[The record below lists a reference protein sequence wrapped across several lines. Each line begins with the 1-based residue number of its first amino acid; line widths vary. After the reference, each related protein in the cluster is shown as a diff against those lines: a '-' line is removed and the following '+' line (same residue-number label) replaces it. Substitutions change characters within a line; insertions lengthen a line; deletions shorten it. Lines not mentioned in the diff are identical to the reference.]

1 MSSEAMSESLQFAAV
16 KRRAVASRSYRTR
29 LPASNGLTFAP
40 GGTIQFDLPA
50 NLAGTYI
57 DFSQCYLK
65 FKVVNDAT
73 AAFNLDRA
81 AAYGFIRRL
90 QIQTA
95 GAQISDCDRF
105 GALAAAMI
113 DQDTS
118 LEWRGSH
125 GKTLIGTE
133 TSLRGEYVAV
143 NTSRTYCLPIILCP
157 LSNST
162 PHRMFPC
169 FSLSALTLRWT
180 LADIAEAVYS
190 AGNPVVSFTDV
201 EMVCMLTE
209 LSPGAQAM
217 VDSATGGRYDILATS
232 WAYSGSTLAA
242 NVTSSTSNLGFS
254 FSSLERVVF
263 ALRPQASQIQ
273 GAYSLG
279 NRGTENLS
287 EYNLLINSQQY
298 PAQPIRREDKGA
310 EALGELLISDHS
322 LLDWRSG
329 SAFTNGFK
337 GAGIGNGG
345 VGVGFSM
352 FANVQPRA
360 ALEPAYPF
368 NDANPA
374 GTTAGDSVNLDQA
387 ATASNIG
394 TYLASI
400 ELESA
405 ISNGKSSHIYSG
417 VSTLASTVQLVTK
430 HAAPGVV
437 GDCSLDCWANYT
449 ILMSLNMRGTGVFSV
464 SV

>member
-1 MSSEAMSESLQFAAV
+1 MSESLQFAAV
-16 KRRAVASRSYRTR
+16 KRRAVASRSYRVR
-29 LPASNGLTFAP
+29 LPASNGLNFAP
-40 GGTIQFDLPA
+40 GGTVQFDLPA
-50 NLAGTYI
+50 NLAGTYV

-65 FKVVNDAT
+65 FKAVNS
-73 AAFNLDRA
+73 AAAAYNLDRA
-81 AAYGFIRRL
+81 GAYGFIRRL

-95 GAQISDCDRF
+95 GAQISDLDRYNV
-105 GALAAAMI
+105 LACAMI
-113 DQDTS
+113 DADTS

-133 TSLRGEYVAV
+133 TSLRGEHVV
-143 NTSRTYCLPIILCP
+143 VGESRTYCLPVILNP
-157 LSNST
+157 LAQTT
-162 PHRMFPC
+162 PHRMIPC
-169 FSLSALTLRWT
+169 FSLASLTLRWT
-180 LADIAEAVYS
+180 LADIAEAVVS
-190 AGNPVVSFTDV
+190 AGNPVVSFQDV

-232 WAYSGSTLAA
+232 WAYSGSTLGAA
-242 NVTSSTSNLGFS
+242 VTSSTSNLGFS
-254 FSSLERVVF
+254 YSSLERVVF
-263 ALRPQASQIQ
+263 ALRPQASQVQ

-279 NRGTENLS
+279 NRSTANLS

-310 EALGELLISDHS
+310 EALSELLIADHS

-337 GAGIGNGG
+337 GADITNG
-345 VGVGFSM
+345 VGIGFSM

-360 ALEPAYPF
+360 ALEPQYPF
-368 NDANPA
+368 NDNNPA
-374 GTTAGDSVNLDQA
+374 GLTAGDTPTLNA
-387 ATASNIG
+387 AVVPSDIG
-394 TYLASI
+394 TYLSSI

-405 ISNGKSSHIYSG
+405 ISNSKSSHIYSG

-430 HAAPGVV
+430 HSAPVPGI
-437 GDCSLDCWANYT
+437 CSIDAWANFT

>member
-29 LPASNGLTFAP
+29 LPASNGLDFAP

-50 NLAGTYI
+50 NLAGTYV

-65 FKVVNDAT
+65 FKVVNSAA

-105 GALAAAMI
+105 GALACAMI

-133 TSLRGEYVAV
+133 TSLRGEYVAAGD
-143 NTSRTYCLPIILCP
+143 SRTYCLPIILNP
-157 LSNST
+157 LAQTT
-162 PHRMFPC
+162 PHRMIPC
-169 FSLSALTLRWT
+169 FSLSALTLRFT
-180 LADIAEAVYS
+180 MADIAEAVVS
-190 AGNPVVSFTDV
+190 AGAPVVSFKDV

-242 NVTSSTSNLGFS
+242 GVTSSTSNLGFS
-254 FSSLERVVF
+254 YSSLERVVF
-263 ALRPQASQIQ
+263 ALRPQASQVQ

-279 NRGTENLS
+279 NRSTANLS
-287 EYNLLINSQQY
+287 EYNLLVNSQQY

-310 EALGELLISDHS
+310 EALSELLISDHS

-329 SAFTNGFK
+329 SGFTNGFK
-337 GAGIGNGG
+337 GADITNG

-352 FANVQPRA
+352 FANIQPRA
-360 ALEPAYPF
+360 ALEPSYPF
-368 NDANPA
+368 NDNNPA
-374 GTTAGDSVNLDQA
+374 GLTAGDTPTLNA
-387 ATASNIG
+387 AVVPSDIG
-394 TYLASI
+394 TYLSSI

-417 VSTLASTVQLVTK
+417 LSTLASTVQLVTK
-430 HAAPGVV
+430 HSAAVPGV
-437 GDCSLDCWANYT
+437 CSIDTWANYT
-449 ILMSLNMRGTGVFSV
+449 ILMSLNMRGTAVWSV

>member
-16 KRRAVASRSYRTR
+16 KRRAVASRSYRVR
-29 LPASNGLTFAP
+29 LPASNGLNFAP
-40 GGTIQFDLPA
+40 GGTVQFDLPA
-50 NLAGTYI
+50 SLAGTYV
-57 DFSQCYLK
+57 DMSQCYLK
-65 FKVVNDAT
+65 FKVNNTV

-81 AAYGFIRRL
+81 GAYGFIRRL
-90 QIQTA
+90 QISTA
-95 GAQISDCDRF
+95 GAQISDLDRYNV
-105 GALAAAMI
+105 LAAAMI

-133 TSLRGEYVAV
+133 TSLRGERVV
-143 NTSRTYCLPIILCP
+143 IGEGRTYCLPIILNP
-157 LSNST
+157 LAQTT
-162 PHRMFPC
+162 PHRMIPC
-169 FSLSALTLRWT
+169 FSLSSLTLRWT
-180 LADIAEAVYS
+180 MADIAEAVVS
-190 AGNPVVSFTDV
+190 AGNPVVTFSDV

-242 NVTSSTSNLGFS
+242 GVTSSTSNLGYS

-263 ALRPQASQIQ
+263 ALRPQASQVQ
-273 GAYSLG
+273 DRYSLG
-279 NRGTENLS
+279 NRATANLS

-298 PAQPIRREDKGA
+298 PAQPVRREDKGA
-310 EALGELLISDHS
+310 EALSELLIADHS

-329 SAFTNGFK
+329 SGFTNGFK
-337 GAGIGNGG
+337 GAEITGAQGI
-345 VGVGFSM
+345 GFSM
-352 FANVQPRA
+352 FANIQPRED
-360 ALEPAYPF
+360 LEPEYPY
-368 NDANPA
+368 NDGNPG
-374 GTTAGDSVNLDQA
+374 GTTAGDAADLNTNA
-387 ATASNIG
+387 ATDSDIG
-394 TYLASI
+394 TFLASI

-430 HAAPGVV
+430 HSSAVV
-437 GDCSLDCWANYT
+437 GACSIDTFANFT

>member
-29 LPASNGLTFAP
+29 LPASNGLNFAP

-50 NLAGTYI
+50 NLAGTYV

-65 FKVVNDAT
+65 FKVVCAT

-81 AAYGFIRRL
+81 GAYGFIRRL

-95 GAQISDCDRF
+95 GAQISDLDRYNV
-105 GALAAAMI
+105 LACAMI

-133 TSLRGEYVAV
+133 TSLRGEHVAIGE
-143 NTSRTYCLPIILCP
+143 SRTYCLPVILNP
-157 LSNST
+157 LQNTS
-162 PHRMFPC
+162 PHRMIPC
-169 FSLSALTLRWT
+169 FSLSALTLRFT
-180 LADIAEAVYS
+180 MADVAEAVYS
-190 AGNPVVSFTDV
+190 AGAPGVSFTDV

-209 LSPGAQAM
+209 LSPGAQSM

-232 WAYSGSTLAA
+232 WAYSGGTLAA
-242 NVTSSTSNLGFS
+242 GVTSSTSNLGYS
-254 FSSLERVVF
+254 YSSLERVVF
-263 ALRPQASQIQ
+263 ALRPQASQTQ
-273 GAYSLG
+273 AAYSLG
-279 NRGTENLS
+279 NRAVANLS

-310 EALGELLISDHS
+310 ESLSELLISDHS

-329 SAFTNGFK
+329 SSFTNGFK
-337 GAGIGNGG
+337 GASIGNGG
-345 VGVGFSM
+345 IGVGFSM

-368 NDANPA
+368 SDSNPG

-394 TYLASI
+394 TFLASI

-430 HAAPGVV
+430 HSAAVAAA
-437 GDCSLDCWANYT
+437 CSIDTFANFT

>member
-1 MSSEAMSESLQFAAV
+1 MSESLQFAAV
-16 KRRAVASRSYRTR
+16 KRRAVASRSYRVR
-29 LPASNGLTFAP
+29 LPASNGLNFAP
-40 GGTIQFDLPA
+40 GGTVQFDLPA
-50 NLAGTYI
+50 NLAGTYV

-65 FKVVNDAT
+65 FKAVNSAA

-81 AAYGFIRRL
+81 GAYGFIRRL

-95 GAQISDCDRF
+95 GAQISDLDRYNV
-105 GALAAAMI
+105 LACAMI

-133 TSLRGEYVAV
+133 TSLRGERVAV
-143 NTSRTYCLPIILCP
+143 GESRTYCLPVILNP
-157 LSNST
+157 LAQTT
-162 PHRMFPC
+162 PHRMIPC
-169 FSLSALTLRWT
+169 FSLASLTLRWT
-180 LADIAEAVYS
+180 LADIAEAVLS
-190 AGNPVVSFTDV
+190 AGAPVVSFTDV

-232 WAYSGSTLAA
+232 WAYSGSTLGAA
-242 NVTSSTSNLGFS
+242 VTSSTSNLGFS
-254 FSSLERVVF
+254 YSSLERVVF
-263 ALRPQASQIQ
+263 ALRPQASQVQ

-279 NRGTENLS
+279 NRSTANLS

-310 EALGELLISDHS
+310 EALSELLISDHS

-329 SAFTNGFK
+329 SGFTNGFK
-337 GAGIGNGG
+337 GADITNG
-345 VGVGFSM
+345 VGIGFSM

-360 ALEPAYPF
+360 SLEPQYPF
-368 NDANPA
+368 NDNNPA
-374 GTTAGDSVNLDQA
+374 GLTAGDTPTLNA
-387 ATASNIG
+387 AVVPSDIG
-394 TYLASI
+394 TFLASI

-430 HAAPGVV
+430 HSAPVPGI
-437 GDCSLDCWANYT
+437 CSIDAFANFT
-449 ILMSLNMRGTGVFSV
+449 ILMSLNMRGTGVYSV